1 MARTKIGLAL
11 GAVALVLAPRAGAQT
26 VDFATQIRPIFAQS
40 CYKCHAGEAHKGGL
54 KLDSAAAI
62 LKGGKDDP
70 AVTPG
75 DLKNSDL
82 YARIT
87 ATPDADERMPP
98 KGPMLSKTQTDLVKA
113 WIEQGAKFGNW
124 KAEAPG
130 AAGVPGGAPAAT
142 AIKEPPLPAVAPA
155 DAASMDEIRQNG
167 GMAMKLAQDTNLVD
181 VEFQLGGNRISDAQL
196 AALPHLSEQV
206 YWLNL
211 ANTKVTDSGLAALE
225 PLKNLEKLHLEKTT
239 ITDAGLVHLRG
250 LTHLTYLNLY
260 GDQISDAGLKE
271 LYGLKSLK
279 ELYLWQTKVTP
290 TGVEALKKE
299 IPGLMVNVGWVEPP
313 NPPAPAPPPPANAP
327 KPPAPAP
334 HPSAA
339 PPKAA
344 PAHPPATVPATAPA
358 PPQK

>member
-1 MARTKIGLAL
+1 MARAKIGLAL
-11 GAVALVLAPRAGAQT
+11 GTIALALGSRAGGQT
-26 VDFATQIRPIFAQS
+26 VDFAAQIRPIFAQS
-40 CYKCHAGEAHKGGL
+40 CYKCHGGEAHKGGL

-87 ATPDADERMPP
+87 AAPDADERMPP

-130 AAGVPGGAPAAT
+130 APGAPSGDSAAT
-142 AIKEPPLPAVAPA
+142 AIKEPPLPTVAPA
-155 DAASMDEIRQNG
+155 DAASMDEIRQSG

-181 VEFQLGGNRISDAQL
+181 VEFQLGGSKIGDAQL
-196 AALPHLSEQV
+196 AALSHLSEQV
-206 YWLNL
+206 FWLNL

-225 PLKNLEKLHLEKTT
+225 PLKNLEKLHLEKTA
-239 ITDAGLVHLRG
+239 ITDVGLTHLRG

-260 GDQISDAGLKE
+260 GDQITDAGLE
-271 LYGLKSLK
+271 ALYGLKSLK

-290 TGVEALKKE
+290 AGVEALKKE

-313 NPPAPAPPPPANAP
+313 APPAPAPPPAMAP
-327 KPPAPAP
+327 KPPATAP
-334 HPSAA
+334 PPSAA
-339 PPKAA
+339 PPKA
-344 PAHPPATVPATAPA
+344 PA
-358 PPQK
+358 P